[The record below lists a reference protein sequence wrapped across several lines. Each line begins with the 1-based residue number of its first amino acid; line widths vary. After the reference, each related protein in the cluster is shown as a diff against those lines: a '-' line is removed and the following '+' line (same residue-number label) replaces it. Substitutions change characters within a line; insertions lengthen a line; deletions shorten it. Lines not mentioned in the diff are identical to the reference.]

1 MKKNKLRWFL
11 ILSIIFV
18 IISMLS
24 PYLAKAQEK
33 ENGTPSVK
41 SDEAFL
47 YNVST
52 GEVLFDKNSDEKTSI
67 HNLSMLMTTYILI
80 QDIESGKVSTK
91 DKANISNKAWQSQS
105 PTMFLEAGRKV
116 SVQKLLEGLII
127 ASGND
132 AAVTTAEYIS
142 GTTDKFVKRMNKE
155 AKKLGMDNTTF
166 HSPSGGNDDISTAK
180 DMFLLSKAIIKNY
193 PQYLKYYTKE
203 EMKFDT
209 RPGKTVVLKNQNGFV
224 MDNSSA
230 KGLKSGWG
238 NHEYHSVGYFEHNGM
253 KFIVITLNA
262 SSSSK
267 RTSDINK
274 ILNYGYNQYTVIKV
288 ARSGEKYTDFSV
300 YKSTTPGPTSVVYKD
315 DLNVVT
321 RVGVS
326 PDELELDYVGHS
338 YIVGGTNSGDEIG
351 KVKVYYKDKL
361 LNEEAIVSSE
371 SFKQVKG
378 FSSFLDSIALL
389 FRQILDGVTNAFH

>member
-1 MKKNKLRWFL
+1 M
-11 ILSIIFV
+11 I
-18 IISMLS
+18 S
-24 PYLAKAQEK
+24 PYLARAQER
-33 ENGTPSVK
+33 EDDTPSVK
-41 SDEAFL
+41 SDEAYL

-52 GEVLFDKNSDEKTSI
+52 GEVLFEKNSDEKTSV
-67 HNLSMLMTTYILI
+67 HNLSILMTTYILI
-80 QDIESGKVSTK
+80 KDIEDGKASTK
-91 DKANISNKAWQSQS
+91 DKVKISNKAWQSKS

-142 GTTDKFVKRMNKE
+142 GSTDKFVKRMNKE
-155 AKKLGMDNTTF
+155 AKKLGMDNTKF
-166 HSPSGGNDDISTAK
+166 NSPDGGNDDISTAK

-193 PQYLKYYTKE
+193 PQYLKYFTKE
-203 EMKFDT
+203 EMKYDT

-224 MDNSSA
+224 IDNSSA

-238 NHEYHSVGYFEHNGM
+238 NHQYHSAGYFEHNGM
-253 KFIVITLNA
+253 KFIVITLDA

-288 ARSGEKYTDFSV
+288 ARAGEKYTDFSV
-300 YKSTTPGPTSVVYKD
+300 YKSTTPGPTSVVYKN

-338 YIVGGTNSGDEIG
+338 YIVGGTKSGDEIG

-361 LNEEAIVSSE
+361 LNEGAIVSSE
-371 SFKQVKG
+371 SFKRVKG

-389 FRQILDGVTNAFH
+389 FRQMLDGITNTFH